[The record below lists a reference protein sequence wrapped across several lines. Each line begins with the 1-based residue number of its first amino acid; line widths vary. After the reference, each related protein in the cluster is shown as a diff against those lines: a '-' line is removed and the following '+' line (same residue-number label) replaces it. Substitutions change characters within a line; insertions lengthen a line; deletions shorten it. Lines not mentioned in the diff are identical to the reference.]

1 MQRAERFFNI
11 RGSQNHEPGLRFC
24 GAGEV
29 GVLDI
34 NARLGQPF
42 GDRGECAGFVVAFD
56 HQDIVL
62 ECEHAPFSENH
73 EGLGRV
79 ADHHP
84 HDSVINRIGG
94 GEGVNVNL
102 RSGELATDA
111 RKGAGSVAEE
121 DGELRGGFNLDVRTH
136 EQENAPVKGR

>member
-1 MQRAERFFNI
+1 VQRAQRFFDV
-11 RGSQNHEPGLRFC
+11 RGSQNHKAGWRFR

-29 GVLDI
+29 GVLDVD
-34 NARLGQPF
+34 ARLGQPF
-42 GDRGECAGFVVAFD
+42 GDRGERAGFVVAFD

-62 ECEHAPFSENH
+62 ESEHAPFAEDH
-73 EGLGRV
+73 EGLGWV

-84 HDSVINRIGG
+84 HDGVIDCVGG

-102 RSGELATDA
+102 RGGELTTDA

-121 DGELRGGFNLDVRTH
+121 DGELRGGLDMDLRIHKTK
-136 EQENAPVKGR
+136 NALGIRL